1 MQVLER
7 SWFAGKRC
15 LDVGCNEGVV
25 SLSVA
30 VEFGTASM
38 RGIDIDEPLIQMA
51 CRSLERERA
60 TRTEQLVAVRRAGR
74 PQAAVAR
81 LAATATRALKGV
93 RFQAVSV
100 QLTLNLWEGII
111 LRNLHAFPAELWIS
125 STDDS
130 ARLQLNWSGGSS
142 RYVRESEG
150 SHTILLFVNKF
161 RHTGCSHFAVLAM
174 LAP

>member
-30 VEFGTASM
+30 VQFGTASM

-60 TRTEQLVAVRRAGR
+60 TRTEQLVAARRAGR

-81 LAATATRALKGV
+81 LAATAARALKGV
-93 RFQAVSV
+93 RFQPVRA
-100 QLTLNLWEGII
+100 QLALNL
-111 LRNLHAFPAELWIS
+111 
-125 STDDS
+125 
-130 ARLQLNWSGGSS
+130 
-142 RYVRESEG
+142 
-150 SHTILLFVNKF
+150 
-161 RHTGCSHFAVLAM
+161 
-174 LAP
+174 